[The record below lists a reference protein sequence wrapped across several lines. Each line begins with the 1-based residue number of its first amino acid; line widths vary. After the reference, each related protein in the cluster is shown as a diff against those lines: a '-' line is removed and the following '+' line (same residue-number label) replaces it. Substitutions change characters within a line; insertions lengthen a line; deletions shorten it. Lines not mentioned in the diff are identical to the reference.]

1 MNVDDGQSDEDS
13 QSDQEEE
20 EDTPGGVVDQNV
32 KEEKP
37 ISTEPAEKQTSKK
50 KRKKKKKKGKGE
62 TENGK
67 QAKVSSQ

>member
-1 MNVDDGQSDEDS
+1 MDVDDGQSDEDS
-13 QSDQEEE
+13 QSEE